1 MSASKFSSI
10 IAMASDTGA
19 EIMAN
24 QYMEKHFFAQGMK
37 CFDVIITEA
46 VFATLKKSRRVAWHI
61 DVGGGVL
68 LIRFYALNDKFR
80 RVSHYIQG
88 RTIATHTADG
98 LFAGFVEALT
108 KATANVP
115 DVKIRLTE
123 EEVYEKSAVFLADGA
138 SVNGVRRKGPEL
150 FNEVFVTC
158 LITFAWHKVLL
169 FVCVCLCAPPNI

>member
-1 MSASKFSSI
+1 M
-10 IAMASDTGA
+10 
-19 EIMAN
+19 
-24 QYMEKHFFAQGMK
+24 
-37 CFDVIITEA
+37 
-46 VFATLKKSRRVAWHI
+46 
-61 DVGGGVL
+61 

-115 DVKIRLTE
+115 DVQIRLTE
-123 EEVYEKSAVFLADGA
+123 EEVYEKSAVFPADGA

-150 FNEVFVTC
+150 LSEVFVTC
-158 LITFAWHKVLL
+158 LITFAWQKVLL
-169 FVCVCLCAPPNI
+169 FVCVYVYVHHPIFERCFFELRIRREELLQFASAKAR